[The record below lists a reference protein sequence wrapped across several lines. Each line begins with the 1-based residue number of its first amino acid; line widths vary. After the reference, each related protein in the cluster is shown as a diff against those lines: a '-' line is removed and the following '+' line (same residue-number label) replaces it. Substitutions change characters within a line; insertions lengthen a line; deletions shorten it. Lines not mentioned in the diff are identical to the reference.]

1 MNGKGNN
8 NNSEDDTPPP
18 PSWNNRMEN
27 VGVSIGPMDEDVEEV
42 TRRVGGGFNP
52 SFAPTNITF
61 EPPPMMSPGVHSG
74 LGGPTS
80 GAFSTAAP
88 KAMTQ
93 TASKPMKFQWS
104 LPEAPTLPEFHPLE
118 RTAVF
123 VPNAQAS
130 VVSARISDV
139 LRDRSIEAS
148 FDDSKGRARC
158 VTEDGVDFRVRL
170 YRGRGQYSHGI
181 IVEVQRRF
189 GTSINFHSDTK
200 AILDSAEGKKP
211 SPPPRKPANLPLGPQ
226 DDNYTPNAG
235 SCLGMVSRMIG
246 FPGYDSQ
253 YLALQTLTS
262 LTDPAKMGLA
272 TSKAVSMELLGSNND
287 VGSKILMLI
296 MSSPKSQEETFD
308 LRVMAMNVL
317 ANVLQ
322 VVGGNIPSDIKSQL
336 RPVLKQDLRKAE
348 SNPRVACVAAR
359 CVEHLIEND
368 RSASEIYY
376 DALEAALQV
385 GNDRHAGLMRQ
396 AERCLQK
403 IGAR

>member
-1 MNGKGNN
+1 MNNPNDDNK
-8 NNSEDDTPPP
+8 DTPPP
-18 PSWNNRMEN
+18 PSWNNPMAN
-27 VGVSIGPMDEDVEEV
+27 VGVSIGPMDDDVEEV

-52 SFAPTNITF
+52 SFAPSNITF
-61 EPPPMMSPGVHSG
+61 EPPPMMAPQGHTVF
-74 LGGPTS
+74 GGPTS
-80 GAFSTAAP
+80 GSFSTAAP
-88 KAMTQ
+88 KPTMQ
-93 TASKPMKFQWS
+93 MASKPMKFQWS
-104 LPEAPTLPEFHPLE
+104 LPEAPFLPEFHPLE

-123 VPNAQAS
+123 VPNAQATT
-130 VVSARISDV
+130 VSARISDV

-158 VTEDGVDFRVRL
+158 VTSDGVDFRVRL

-200 AILDSAEGKKP
+200 AILDSAEGKTPAPP
-211 SPPPRKPANLPLGPQ
+211 SNKPANLPLGPQ
-226 DDNYTPNAG
+226 DDNYTPSA
-235 SCLGMVSRMIG
+235 SSSLGMVSRMLS
-246 FPGYDSQ
+246 FPGYDAQ

-272 TSKAVSMELLGSNND
+272 TAKTVSVELLGSSND
-287 VGSKILMLI
+287 VSSKLLMLI
-296 MSSPKSQEETFD
+296 LSSPKSAEETFD

-322 VVGGNIPSDIKSQL
+322 VAGGNVPVEIKQQL
-336 RPVLKQDLRKAE
+336 RPVMKQDLRKAE
-348 SNPRVACVAAR
+348 SNPRLATIAAR
-359 CVEHLIEND
+359 CVESLIDND
-368 RSASEIYY
+368 HVASDIYY
-376 DALEAALQV
+376 DALEAAFRV
-385 GNDRHAGLMRQ
+385 GNERHAGLMRQ